1 MTAAA
6 PQPGSFGPV
15 EIKIGINNI
24 PREVSLES
32 DESPE
37 VVEQRLRD
45 ALTNGELL
53 SLTDTK
59 GRTVLVPSNQIG
71 YVDLGKQNT
80 RQVGFGF

>member
-1 MTAAA
+1 MTASA
-6 PQPGSFGPV
+6 PRPGSFGPV

>member
-1 MTAAA
+1 M
-6 PQPGSFGPV
+6 

-32 DESPE
+32 DETPE
-37 VVEQRLRD
+37 VVEQKLRD
-45 ALTNGELL
+45 ALSSGELL

-59 GRTVLVPSNQIG
+59 GRTVLVPAQQVG
-71 YVDLGKQNT
+71 YVDLGKQNP

>member
-1 MTAAA
+1 M
-6 PQPGSFGPV
+6 

-45 ALTNGELL
+45 ALINGELL

>member
-1 MTAAA
+1 M
-6 PQPGSFGPV
+6 